1 MTFINTDGMAFV
13 GPGSEW
19 FWTALTGL
27 ILAVTFI
34 AIYRQLR
41 VQASSRAFEL
51 LETFVREGASEQ
63 FQLCR
68 LEILVALRDGTDPTE
83 IPGAAAM
90 VIAGICEKYA
100 LLARAGHLD
109 YKLLWRFSSGPQYW
123 WLLLAPWALK
133 RRIDTGEPAFLEDLE
148 WLAGVMAELDRRAG
162 RHVLTADDVALIR
175 DGWIVDAAEL
185 VRSARA
191 LRTVIVES
199 SADPTVGASTAI
211 ETPAQS

>member
-1 MTFINTDGMAFV
+1 MSFI

-51 LETFVREGASEQ
+51 LETFDREGATEG
-63 FQLCR
+63 FQRCR

-83 IPGAAAM
+83 IPGPGAM
-90 VIAGICEKYA
+90 VIGGICEKYA

-109 YKLLWRFSSGPQYW
+109 IKLLWRYSSGPQSW
-123 WLLLAPWALK
+123 WLLLAPWVRK

-162 RHVLTADDVALIR
+162 RHVPTADDIAVFM
-175 DGWIVDAAEL
+175 DGWIVDAAAN

-199 SADPTVGASTAI
+199 STDPTLGLSTVI
-211 ETPAQS
+211 ETSAQS